1 MDIDRFKDVNDLLG
15 HYAGDT
21 VLRDFGHT
29 LYSIGRIGD
38 ITGRIG
44 GDELML
50 FLDDVE
56 SVDQVDSFCSD
67 LCKKARKS
75 YSHKAGN
82 SLTISTSIGALL
94 FNQPYPFKELYQAA
108 DKLLYKAKK
117 NGRNDYVLSS
127 ITRTKISNNPHRFW
141 TV

>member
-1 MDIDRFKDVNDLLG
+1 MDIDRFEDVNDLLG

-44 GDELML
+44 GDEFML

-67 LCKKARKS
+67 LCKKSQKS
-75 YSHKAGN
+75 YS
-82 SLTISTSIGALL
+82 SRR
-94 FNQPYPFKELYQAA
+94 QAI
-108 DKLLYKAKK
+108 
-117 NGRNDYVLSS
+117 V
-127 ITRTKISNNPHRFW
+127 
-141 TV
+141 